1 MDRGLVSV
9 IINCRNS
16 EKYLSQCIDSVLIQ
30 TYTNYE
36 LIIVDNK
43 SKDKT
48 KTIIKSY
55 NDSRIKYYY
64 LKTKLNLGGAR
75 NFALKKSK
83 GKYIAFIDSDD
94 IWLDDK
100 LEKTVN
106 KFSKGIG
113 LIYSDVEYFNETSSF
128 RLYNSSQVII

>member
-1 MDRGLVSV
+1 M
-9 IINCRNS
+9 
-16 EKYLSQCIDSVLIQ
+16 
-30 TYTNYE
+30 
-36 LIIVDNK
+36 
-43 SKDKT
+43 
-48 KTIIKSY
+48 
-55 NDSRIKYYY
+55 
-64 LKTKLNLGGAR
+64 KTKLNLGGAR

-128 RLYNSSQVII
+128 RLYNSRKLYKGDIFNNLLYDYNLCMSSCVVDSEVISKNNLQFDENLKVCEDLDFLKLLIYQKLIIHWMSL

>member
-1 MDRGLVSV
+1 MYRFED
-9 IINCRNS
+9 
-16 EKYLSQCIDSVLIQ
+16 LIQ

-43 SKDKT
+43 SNDKT

-55 NDSRIKYYY
+55 NDLRIKYYY

-83 GKYIAFIDSDD
+83 GKYIHLS
-94 IWLDDK
+94 
-100 LEKTVN
+100 TQM
-106 KFSKGIG
+106 
-113 LIYSDVEYFNETSSF
+113 IYGSMIN
-128 RLYNSSQVII
+128 

>member
-43 SKDKT
+43 SK
-48 KTIIKSY
+48 IKQKLS
-55 NDSRIKYYY
+55 
-64 LKTKLNLGGAR
+64 LNLTMTQ
-75 NFALKKSK
+75 
-83 GKYIAFIDSDD
+83 
-94 IWLDDK
+94 
-100 LEKTVN
+100 E
-106 KFSKGIG
+106 
-113 LIYSDVEYFNETSSF
+113 
-128 RLYNSSQVII
+128 